1 MPHGLIGKAY
11 FNNLMILHRT
21 RNRYHDNFNFKGL
34 YKATPFDVNAFKD
47 YF

>member
-11 FNNLMILHRT
+11 FNNLMIH
-21 RNRYHDNFNFKGL
+21 RNRNNYHNNFNFRGL
-34 YKATPFDVNAFKD
+34 YKTTPFDVNAFKD